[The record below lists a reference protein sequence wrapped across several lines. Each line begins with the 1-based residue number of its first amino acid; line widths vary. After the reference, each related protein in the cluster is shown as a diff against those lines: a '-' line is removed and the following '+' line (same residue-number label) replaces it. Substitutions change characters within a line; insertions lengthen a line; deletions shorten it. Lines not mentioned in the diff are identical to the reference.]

1 MRWCLKACRV
11 QAGLNQVEASKALK
25 ISEKTLI
32 NYETGKSAPNMDVAQ
47 RLSELYVIPMDMM
60 DFSCSGNSVLQR
72 KVIKN

>member
-11 QAGLNQVEASKALK
+11 QAGLTQLEASKVLK

-47 RLSELYVIPMDMM
+47 RLSELYLIPMGEM

-72 KVIKN
+72 KVIN